1 MSINRDEHI
10 QIIRNFT
17 LFEQKRQL
25 TFFRLQNSLEICT
38 KNYFLISTIRLGH
51 FAKI

>member
-1 MSINRDEHI
+1 M

-25 TFFRLQNSLEICT
+25 TFIRLQSSLEICA
-38 KNYFLISTIRLGH
+38 KNYFLTSTIRLRH
-51 FAKI
+51 FAKT